1 MQFVLLQLPQQ
12 SKKLVYTY
20 AWLVCNLLK
29 LYCTLC
35 LQSVGFAY
43 LLVHSVAGKPRQ
55 GWPRKAA
62 YWPGLGSL
70 QTVEGKPNQGPSLY
84 ATYVRQHYERKFIFI
99 VQNFHEAFLL
109 SKSEQI
115 SKYIKPITQII
126 SYKELPI
133 FVQKF
138 KILFLLLFQS
148 GQIQLKQIKILIPIL
163 AFIHCNQE
171 LLFIGIFESHFQ

>member
-43 LLVHSVAGKPRQ
+43 QYIVQQASLGRAGLERLPTGLAWAAFRLL
-55 GWPRKAA
+55 KASLTR
-62 YWPGLGSL
+62 GL
-70 QTVEGKPNQGPSLY
+70 PSMPL
-84 ATYVRQHYERKFIFI
+84 TYVSTMNGHLY
-99 VQNFHEAFLL
+99 LL
-109 SKSEQI
+109 SK
-115 SKYIKPITQII
+115 
-126 SYKELPI
+126 I
-133 FVQKF
+133 FMRHF
-138 KILFLLLFQS
+138 CFLNQNKFQS

>member
-43 LLVHSVAGKPRQ
+43 QYIVQQASLGRAGLERLPT
-55 GWPRKAA
+55 GLAWAA
-62 YWPGLGSL
+62 F

-99 VQNFHEAFLL
+99 VQNFHKAFLL
-109 SKSEQI
+109 STSEQI
-115 SKYIKPITQII
+115 SKYIKLITQVI

-163 AFIHCNQE
+163 AFIHCN
-171 LLFIGIFESHFQ
+171 

>member
-29 LYCTLC
+29 LYCALC
-35 LQSVGFAY
+35 LQLC
-43 LLVHSVAGKPRQ
+43 LLVHSTVAGKPRQ

-84 ATYVRQHYERKFIFI
+84 ATYVRQHYGRKFRFI

-115 SKYIKPITQII
+115 SKYIKLLNQICFSVII
-126 SYKELPI
+126 SNKELPI
-133 FVQKF
+133 FVQ
-138 KILFLLLFQS
+138 IVTRS
-148 GQIQLKQIKILIPIL
+148 YL
-163 AFIHCNQE
+163 AAF
-171 LLFIGIFESHFQ
+171 

>member
-29 LYCTLC
+29 LYCALC

-43 LLVHSVAGKPRQ
+43 QYIVQQASLGRAGLERLPT
-55 GWPRKAA
+55 GLAWAA
-62 YWPGLGSL
+62 F

-84 ATYVRQHYERKFIFI
+84 ATYVRQHYERKFISI
-99 VQNFHEAFLL
+99 VPKFSCEAFLL

-115 SKYIKPITQII
+115 SKYIILI
-126 SYKELPI
+126 SNKELRI
-133 FVQKF
+133 FAPNIHKSY
-138 KILFLLLFQS
+138 ILLLFKS
-148 GQIQLKQIKILIPIL
+148 G
-163 AFIHCNQE
+163 
-171 LLFIGIFESHFQ
+171 